1 MDRFCPDLMAT
12 VQEAEPTFTAGDSSE
27 DEDELVRS
35 DSHCSSE
42 QAAGSTSWDA
52 DYALALSLQQ
62 DEVDDT
68 AFACRLRPGEW
79 FLHPTLDGK
88 RIDLERKECALL
100 TLQGEAVSTAKL
112 WGYLAAFSD
121 SVTTASEFVQ

>member
-1 MDRFCPDLMAT
+1 MDRPCPDLMAT
-12 VQEAEPTFTAGDSSE
+12 IQEAAPTFAAGDSSE

-42 QAAGSTSWDA
+42 QAADLTSWDA

-68 AFACRLRPGEW
+68 TLICRMRP
-79 FLHPTLDGK
+79 D
-88 RIDLERKECALL
+88 
-100 TLQGEAVSTAKL
+100 
-112 WGYLAAFSD
+112 
-121 SVTTASEFVQ
+121 